1 MKKILKT
8 LLMFSLILLN
18 KLIPYKNLKCSK
30 NTKRCSDD
38 IKNKNFKYY
47 IFGKDTPSCCL
58 NNLKEIMED
67 TIRIFSKYNKI
78 YFIVWG
84 TLLGAVRHR
93 GFIPW
98 DTDIDVGIL
107 ENECE
112 EILKILEKELGNKYY
127 IDTSELSSNR
137 VIRICFSKINTLHV
151 DIEVWDKK
159 NGELH
164 FYENG
169 KEYIYKEEIFFPL
182 KYFQFEN
189 LEVLGPRK
197 EEKFLKEYYG
207 QNFKTRGYK
216 KYALLSKEVKI

>member
-1 MKKILKT
+1 
-8 LLMFSLILLN
+8 MFGLVFVN

-30 NTKRCSDD
+30 DTKRCSDD

-47 IFGKDTPSCCL
+47 IFGKNTPSCCL

-67 TIRIFSKYNKI
+67 IIRILSNYNKT

-84 TLLGAVRHR
+84 TLLGAVRHK

-107 ENECE
+107 KNDCE

-127 IDTSELSSNR
+127 VDTSELNSNM
-137 VIRICFSKINTLHV
+137 VIRICFSRINTLHV

-159 NGELH
+159 NGVLH
-164 FYENG
+164 FYENE
-169 KEYIYKEEIFFPL
+169 KKYFYKEEIFFPL
-182 KYFQFEN
+182 KYFQFED
-189 LEVLGPRK
+189 LKVLGPNK
-197 EEKFLKEYYG
+197 EEEFLKEYYG
-207 QNFKTRGYK
+207 ENFKKIGYK
-216 KYALLSKEVKI
+216 KYALLNKEVKI